1 MKTVI
6 FIFGLLSFLMV
17 PISVPALEDLRTEP
31 EPKVWVMSVE
41 ICKDLPPEVKDA
53 VDRGVVFLSVQCKWF
68 GIGTNSLM
76 QENELAI
83 WPTYQDCMD
92 SPVSVPEGFIL
103 RNRFCQSI
111 KELSN

>member
-6 FIFGLLSFLMV
+6 FIIGLLVFLV
-17 PISVPALEDLRTEP
+17 APISVKAIEDLRTEP
-31 EPKVWVMSVE
+31 DPEVWVMSVE

-68 GIGTNSLM
+68 GVGTNNLI
-76 QENELAI
+76 QEDDLAA

-92 SPVSVPEGFIL
+92 SPIEIPDGFTL
-103 RNRFCQSI
+103 QRKYCQSI

>member
-1 MKTVI
+1 MKQVI
-6 FIFGLLSFLMV
+6 FILGLLSFAIA
-17 PISVPALEDLRTEP
+17 PIPIKAIEEFRIEP
-31 EPKVWVMSVE
+31 QSEVWVMSVE

-68 GIGTNSLM
+68 GVGTHNLI
-76 QENELAI
+76 QEDDLAA

-92 SPVSVPEGFIL
+92 SPIEIPDGFTL
-103 RNRFCQSI
+103 NKKFCQSI